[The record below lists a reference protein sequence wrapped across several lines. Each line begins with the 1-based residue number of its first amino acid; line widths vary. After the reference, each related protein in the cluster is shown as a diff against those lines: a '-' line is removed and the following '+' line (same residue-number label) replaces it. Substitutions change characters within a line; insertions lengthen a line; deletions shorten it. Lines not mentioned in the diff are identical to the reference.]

1 MYTIRYMW
9 PVWGPRFY
17 YVYAVLAF
25 LTFSFVENSQAISV
39 MSFVGFFLLALN
51 AAGIWRLRCSISF
64 AVAPDQSEPVPVA
77 EVSV

>member
-1 MYTIRYMW
+1 MW

-51 AAGIWRLRCSISF
+51 AAGIWRLRRSISF
-64 AVAPDQSEPVPVA
+64 AVAPDQPGSVPVA